1 VDSINWMKDILV
13 KSRAS
18 EQTARRTDYLE
29 AKYDSI
35 TGELQRMETK
45 FVEEEEIQEM
55 KTINTGEEKSVDSSM
70 GRTDRKESKTKS
82 NSSSSSSDF
91 HYFPF
96 RIERMDDERKISS
109 STISSFSS
117 VPKVKILFDVPSD

>member
-13 KSRAS
+13 KNRAS

-45 FVEEEEIQEM
+45 FVEDEEIQEM
-55 KTINTGEEKSVDSSM
+55 KTISIGEEKSVDSSM
-70 GRTDRKESKTKS
+70 GRTDRKGSKTKS
-82 NSSSSSSDF
+82 NSSSSSDF